1 MTTGRFAPSTT
12 GPAHP
17 GTLLAALLAW
27 LDQRARGGRIV
38 LRLEDLDP
46 ERCRP
51 EFTTAMVADLAW
63 LGLDW
68 DAVVQQSTS
77 GDAHV
82 AALDRLAA
90 LGRLYP
96 CACSRSDLAAGGRR
110 APDGGWAYANV
121 HRGTPLPPGGWRA
134 CTLPLRAWLDDGH
147 IAVTDL
153 GGVELS
159 QDPAGAMGDPVV
171 RRRDGAIAYQLAVVV
186 DDAASGVTDVVRGRD
201 IAASTA
207 TQVALQHLLG
217 LPTPT
222 YRHHLLLLEQRDRKL
237 AKLHGAVGADV
248 VRQHYDPRALCGFL
262 AWCAGLQDRP
272 EPCTPAELL
281 TDFSWA
287 RVTRDDV
294 VVEWDGQ
301 RLHRSLTPPSPAPSH
316 PLPCDQRLLGPRAT
330 GPLDKSMSPRLSAPD
345 LCTVLTPA
353 DPAAIGI
360 VTTPALPALLDRAL
374 PTPGRAR
381 FARLC
386 AADGQAVDEVMA
398 LHRADGRLELHTHG
412 GPGVRAAV
420 LAALASH
427 GLSVGPPPQDRWAR
441 LAAAPS
447 AGAAAWLLAHGE
459 ATPPFSADFL
469 IRLPV
474 ILITGPANAG
484 KSTLLNHWCG
494 AARAV
499 VSPVAGTTRDLVTA
513 EADLGP
519 WRVRLVDSA
528 GLRPTTD
535 ALENAGQQ
543 LAHQARAQA
552 DLVIYLQPA
561 DDHGAQPGD
570 LVVAAL
576 ADRCLVW
583 PTGLAWSD
591 RANCPHDPDH
601 LLEQLAREVRTHLGL
616 GDGQG
621 T

>member
-1 MTTGRFAPSTT
+1 MPSTTGRFAPSTT

-51 EFTTAMVADLAW
+51 EFATAMQHDLDW

-68 DAVVQQSTS
+68 DAVVTQSACAA
-77 GDAHV
+77 AHA
-82 AALDRLAA
+82 AALDQLAA
-90 LGRLYP
+90 AGRLYP

-110 APDGGWAYANV
+110 APDGGWAYDNT
-121 HRGTPLPPGGWRA
+121 HRGAPLPAGGWRA
-134 CTLPLRAWLDDGH
+134 CQQPLRVRLDDGPVVVH
-147 IAVTDL
+147 DVA
-153 GGVELS
+153 GAELS
-159 QDPAGAMGDPVV
+159 QDPAHAMGDPVV

-186 DDAASGVTDVVRGRD
+186 DDAVAGVTEVVRGRD
-201 IAASTA
+201 IAVSTA
-207 TQVALQHLLG
+207 TQVALQRLLS

-222 YRHHLLLLEQRDRKL
+222 YRHHLLLLEQHERKL
-237 AKLHGAVGADV
+237 AKLHGAVGAEAL
-248 VRQHYDPRALCGFL
+248 RRSYDARGLCGVL
-262 AWCAGLQDRP
+262 AWCAGLRDRP
-272 EPCTPAELL
+272 EPCTPTELL
-281 TDFSWA
+281 ADFSWA
-287 RVTRDDV
+287 RVAREDV
-294 VVEWDGQ
+294 VVAWDGQ
-301 RLHRSLTPPSPAPSH
+301 RLHRVVT
-316 PLPCDQRLLGPRAT
+316 
-330 GPLDKSMSPRLSAPD
+330 SAPPVVTATD
-345 LCTVLTPA
+345 LCTVLTSA

-360 VTTPALPALLDRAL
+360 VTAPVLPALLDRAL
-374 PTPGRAR
+374 PAPGRAR

-398 LHRADGRLELHTHG
+398 LHRADGQLELHTHG

-427 GLSVGPPPQDRWAR
+427 GLRVGPPALDRWAR

-447 AGAAAWLLAHGE
+447 AGAAAWLLTHGE

-469 IRLPV
+469 VRLPV

-499 VSPVAGTTRDLVTA
+499 VSPVPGTTRDLVAA

-528 GLRPTTD
+528 GLRATADP
-535 ALENAGQQ
+535 LESAGQL

-552 DLVIYLQPA
+552 DVVIYLQPV
-561 DDHGAQPGD
+561 DDQGAQPGD
-570 LVVAAL
+570 LVLAAQ
-576 ADRCLVW
+576 ADRSPLW

-591 RANCPHDPDH
+591 RANAPHDPDR
-601 LLEQLAREVRTHLGL
+601 LLDLLAQAVRLRLGL
-616 GDGQG
+616 TD
-621 T
+621 